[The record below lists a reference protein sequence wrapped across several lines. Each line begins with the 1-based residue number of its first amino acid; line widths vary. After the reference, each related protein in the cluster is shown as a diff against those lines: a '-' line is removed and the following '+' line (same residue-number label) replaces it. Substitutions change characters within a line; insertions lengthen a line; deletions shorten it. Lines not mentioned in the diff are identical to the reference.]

1 MSIRARIAL
10 FGLGV
15 VTVVLAAFSSLVF
28 LLLLAGVPQTQ
39 DDALSQRASQ
49 AVDGLAFPAEPIP
62 VPPGATDPG
71 VSGEIYVVLL
81 GRDGAVLAATGLP
94 PRLDAGVL
102 ARASRDG
109 SAAATV
115 EVTGRA
121 GERVRVHVRPVAS
134 GYVVSAQT
142 TRRLRDDRRG
152 IVALVFVYAVLAFGV
167 AAAGIWVVAGRAL
180 RPLRSLA
187 ALTDEIGRSGDLG
200 RRLPAVRGR
209 DVLAKLTASFNAM
222 LDRLQDAFAAQQR
235 FTADASH
242 ELRTPLTSVRHN
254 AGFLLAHPDADGPD
268 REAALRDIAAESER
282 MSRLVDNLLTLA
294 RADTGRPLTVAPVDL
309 GSLAEDVCR
318 RAGDVFADR
327 TIACAVTPVPPVPGD
342 ADALTQLLWI
352 LVENAAK
359 HAPEGG
365 HVWVAVTQRGPVAQ
379 VHVSDDG
386 PGLPP
391 GAERLIFERFWRGDA
406 ARTGRGAG
414 LGLAIAGTIVTVH
427 RGTIL
432 AANNGKGGASF
443 VAELPLS
450 S

>member
-15 VTVVLAAFSSLVF
+15 VTVVLAAFCMLVF
-28 LLLLAGVPQTQ
+28 LLLAAGVPKTQ
-39 DDALSQRASQ
+39 DDALAARAAQ
-49 AVDGLAFPAEPIP
+49 ATDGLQLPAAPQP

-81 GRDGAVLAATGLP
+81 DREGALLAGTGLP
-94 PRLDAGVL
+94 PRLDGDVL
-102 ARASRDG
+102 ARAARDG
-109 SAAATV
+109 SATATV
-115 EVTGRA
+115 DVIGRA
-121 GERVRVHVRPVAS
+121 GERVRVHVRPFGD
-134 GYVVSAQT
+134 GYVVAVQT
-142 TRRLRDDRRG
+142 MRKLREDRQG
-152 IVALVFVYAVLAFGV
+152 IFALVVVYALLAFGV
-167 AAAGIWVVAGRAL
+167 ATAGIWVVAGRAL

-209 DVLAKLTASFNAM
+209 DVQAKLTGSFNAM
-222 LDRLQDAFAAQQR
+222 LDRLQSAFAAQRR

-254 AGFLLAHPDADGPD
+254 AGFLLAHPDAADPD
-268 REAALRDIAAESER
+268 REAAVRDIAAESER
-282 MSRLVDNLLTLA
+282 MSRLVDNLLALA
-294 RADTGRPLTVAPVDL
+294 RADAGQPLTLAPVDL
-309 GSLAEDVCR
+309 AALAEDVCR
-318 RAGDVFADR
+318 RAGDVYAER
-327 TIACAVTPVPPVPGD
+327 EISCSATPVPPVSGD

-359 HAPEGG
+359 HGS

-391 GAERLIFERFWRGDA
+391 GAEKLIFERFWRGDE

-414 LGLAIAGTIVTVH
+414 LGLAIAATIVRAH

-443 VAELPLS
+443 VAELPLAG
-450 S
+450 

>member
-1 MSIRARIAL
+1 MSLRSRITL

-15 VTVVLAAFSSLVF
+15 VTVALAAFCALVF
-28 LLLLAGVPQTQ
+28 ALLAAGVPKNQ
-39 DDALSQRASQ
+39 DDALAQRATQ
-49 AVDGLAFPAEPIP
+49 ALNGLHLPAAPQP

-71 VSGEIYVVLL
+71 ASGEIYVVLL
-81 GRDGAVLAATGLP
+81 DREGALLVATGLP
-94 PRLDAGVL
+94 PRVDADVL
-102 ARASRDG
+102 ARATRDG

-115 EVTGRA
+115 DVADRS
-121 GERVRVHVRPVAS
+121 GERVRVHVRPVEG
-134 GYVVSAQT
+134 GYVVAAQT
-142 TRRLRDDRRG
+142 TRKLREDRQG
-152 IVALVFVYAVLAFGV
+152 IFGLVFVYAVLAFGV

-200 RRLPAVRGR
+200 RRLPAARGR
-209 DVLAKLTASFNAM
+209 DVLAKLTGSFNGM
-222 LDRLQDAFAAQQR
+222 LDRLQAAFAAQQR

-254 AGFLLAHPDADGPD
+254 AGFLLAHPSAAPED
-268 REAALRDIAAESER
+268 REAAVRDIAAESER

-294 RADTGRPLTVAPVDL
+294 RADAGQPLQRKPVDIAD
-309 GSLAEDVCR
+309 LAEDVCR
-318 RAGDVFADR
+318 RAGDVYAER
-327 TIACAVTPVPPVPGD
+327 EISCSATPVPAVSGD
-342 ADALTQLLWI
+342 ADSLTQLLWI

-359 HAPEGG
+359 HGT

-386 PGLPP
+386 PGLPA
-391 GAERLIFERFWRGDA
+391 GAEKLIFERFWRGDA

-414 LGLAIAGTIVTVH
+414 LGLAIAATIVRAH
-427 RGTIL
+427 GGTIL

-443 VAELPLS
+443 VAELPLA
-450 S
+450 

>member
-15 VTVVLAAFSSLVF
+15 VTVALAAFCALVF
-28 LLLLAGVPQTQ
+28 ALLAAGVPKNQ
-39 DDALSQRASQ
+39 DDALAQRATQ
-49 AVDGLAFPAEPIP
+49 AADGLRLPAAPQP

-81 GRDGAVLAATGLP
+81 DREGALLVATGLP
-94 PRLDAGVL
+94 PRVDADVL
-102 ARASRDG
+102 ARATRDG

-115 EVTGRA
+115 DVADRS
-121 GERVRVHVRPVAS
+121 GERVRVHVRPVEG
-134 GYVVSAQT
+134 GYVVAVQT
-142 TRRLRDDRRG
+142 TRKLREDRQG
-152 IVALVFVYAVLAFGV
+152 IFGLVFIYAVLAFGV

-187 ALTDEIGRSGDLG
+187 ALTDEIGRSADLG
-200 RRLPAVRGR
+200 RRLPAARGR
-209 DVLAKLTASFNAM
+209 DVLANLTGSFNGM
-222 LDRLQDAFAAQQR
+222 LDRLQAAFAAQQR

-254 AGFLLAHPDADGPD
+254 AGFLLAHPSAAPED
-268 REAALRDIAAESER
+268 REAAVRDIAAESER
-282 MSRLVDNLLTLA
+282 MSRLVENLLTLA
-294 RADTGRPLTVAPVDL
+294 RADAGQPLVRKPVDL
-309 GSLAEDVCR
+309 AELAEDVCR
-318 RAGDVFADR
+318 RAGDVFAER
-327 TIACAVTPVPPVPGD
+327 EISCSATPVPAVSGD
-342 ADALTQLLWI
+342 ADSLTQLLWI

-359 HAPEGG
+359 HGT

-386 PGLPP
+386 PGLPA
-391 GAERLIFERFWRGDA
+391 GAEKLIFERFWRGDA

-414 LGLAIAGTIVTVH
+414 LGLAIAATIVRTH
-427 RGTIL
+427 GGTIL

-443 VAELPLS
+443 VAELPLA
-450 S
+450 

>member
-15 VTVVLAAFSSLVF
+15 VTVVLAVFCGLVF
-28 LLLLAGVPQTQ
+28 LLLVAGVPKTQ
-39 DDALSQRASQ
+39 DDALAQRATQ
-49 AVDGLAFPAEPIP
+49 AADGLQLPAAPVP

-71 VSGEIYVVLL
+71 VSAEIYVVLL
-81 GRDGAVLAATGLP
+81 DRDGALLAATGLP
-94 PRLDAGVL
+94 PRLDGDVL

-109 SAAATV
+109 SAVATV
-115 EVTGRA
+115 DVVDRA
-121 GERVRVHVRPVAS
+121 GEKVRVHVRPVQS
-134 GYVVSAQT
+134 GYVVAAQT

-152 IVALVFVYAVLAFGV
+152 IFALVFLYGVLAFGV

-187 ALTDEIGRSGDLG
+187 ALTDEIGQSGDLG
-200 RRLPAVRGR
+200 RRLPAARGR
-209 DVLAKLTASFNAM
+209 DVLARLTGSFNTM
-222 LDRLQDAFAAQQR
+222 LDRLQGSFAAQRR

-254 AGFLLAHPDADGPD
+254 AGFLLAHPSAAAED

-294 RADTGRPLTVAPVDL
+294 RADAGQPLTLAPVDL
-309 GSLAEDVCR
+309 AALAEDVCR
-318 RAGDVFADR
+318 RAGDMFAER
-327 TIACAVTPVPPVPGD
+327 EISCSATPVPAVSGD

-359 HAPEGG
+359 HGT

-391 GAERLIFERFWRGDA
+391 DAEKLIFERFWRGDA

-414 LGLAIAGTIVTVH
+414 LGLAIAATIVRAH

-443 VAELPLS
+443 VAELPLA
-450 S
+450 